1 MFRLEFQM
9 RHSVYVIL
17 SCALLVGCGG
27 SPEQTIDAE
36 QEAFFKRMENEKPTQ
51 GTNDRRKRD
60 EIRAECSLG
69 LRSGEQ
75 CSVLN
80 AELEDP
86 HNQNGQ

>member
-1 MFRLEFQM
+1 M
-9 RHSVYVIL
+9 RHSVCAIL
-17 SCALLVGCGG
+17 CCALLIGCGG
-27 SPEQTIDAE
+27 SPEQTTDAE
-36 QEAFFKRMENEKPTQ
+36 QEAFFERMENEKPKQ
-51 GTNDRRKRD
+51 GADDRRKRD

-75 CSVLN
+75 CSAADAALN